1 MYNKFFE
8 NNIMKF
14 IILVISLF
22 FSSNLHAL
30 CKFKNSTSADEVKYT
45 NQESINVDDIKGHVI
60 RIFKTET
67 IHKQS
72 KKNCE
77 GLKIVKTN
85 FFGISDYIN
94 KNGKVTGYSIGIYD
108 DGSKIFSR
116 VDGVAQTPEDVS
128 KNCLVNTTITITGGT
143 GVYKGVIGYG
153 KGQVEFNPET
163 GYSAGN
169 TETFYAIS
177 TE

>member
-1 MYNKFFE
+1 MNFMFF
-8 NNIMKF
+8 F
-14 IILVISLF
+14 IALIYSF
-22 FSSNLHAL
+22 NLGAT
-30 CKFKNSTSADEVKYT
+30 CKFKNSTSEGEVKYT
-45 NQESINVDDIKGHVI
+45 IQESIDVNDIEGHVI

-67 IHKQS
+67 NHKKS

-77 GLKIVKTN
+77 GLRVIKTD

-94 KNGKVTGYSIGIYD
+94 KNGKVTGYSIATYD

-128 KNCLVNTTITITGGT
+128 KNGLVNTTITITGGT
-143 GVYKGVIGYG
+143 GVYKGVFGYG

-163 GYSAGN
+163 GYSSGN
-169 TETFYAIS
+169 TETFYTIS
-177 TE
+177 KK